1 MIPFQRAPY
10 PPMTPE
16 LFEACHHAVH
26 VLTSDGRVLRAG
38 RAVLYLFEFLGWRRL
53 AWFLALPPMLAVVEL
68 GYRFVA
74 NNRRIFANV
83 FSLAEDPEQLAYEG
97 RLLAEN
103 PAVARAEIEQ
113 AERHAE
119 ERDTEA

>member
-10 PPMTPE
+10 PPMTPA
-16 LFEACHHAVH
+16 LFEACHDAVH

-74 NNRRIFANV
+74 NNRRYFANV

-119 ERDTEA
+119 ERDTP